1 MNELRI
7 LANIIP
13 GKIDTNFEEQKAVL
27 AQSMELYKNAKFSE
41 EYKTQ
46 AKGELATLRK
56 IRKALDD
63 RRKEVK
69 KEWMGPYEEFES
81 KTKELL
87 QLIDEPISLIDA
99 QIKEMEK
106 QRKAARRKEIGEFFG
121 DIASDLLEYV
131 SLGQIYDNRWENAS
145 TSTKAWKTDL
155 SGQITRIQNDVEVI
169 NANTSEAVP
178 QALEEYKKTH
188 DLAKASMVIAAYERQ
203 KEEILK
209 REEER
214 QRAKEEQN
222 RRQELERI
230 RQEERERIAAEERI
244 REEERKK
251 AAEEAAKKQQVS
263 VHNIPEPETSEESGF
278 DAEGFVV
285 DELPF
290 EQPHTQ
296 SVFYRVDATPEELEQ
311 VEMVFNSIGIF
322 FERRNENE

>member
-7 LANIIP
+7 LANIMP

-99 QIKEMEK
+99 QIKEMEE
-106 QRKAARRKEIGEFFG
+106 QRKAARRKEIEEFFG

-131 SLGQIYDNRWENAS
+131 SLDQIYDSHWENAS

-155 SGQITRIQNDVEVI
+155 TGQVSRIRNDIEVI
-169 NANTSEAVP
+169 KANTSEAVP
-178 QALEEYKKTH
+178 KALEEYKKTH
-188 DLAKASMVIAAYERQ
+188 DLAKASMVIAAYEFQ

-214 QRAKEEQN
+214 RKAAEEQKH
-222 RRQELERI
+222 RQELERI

-251 AAEEAAKKQQVS
+251 AAKTAAEKQPTP
-263 VHNIPEPETSEESGF
+263 VHNIPEQEAPEESGF
-278 DAEGFVV
+278 DTEGFAV
-285 DELPF
+285 DDLPF

-296 SVFYRVDATPEELEQ
+296 TVFYRVVATPEELEQ
-311 VEMVFNSIGIF
+311 VEIAFNSIGIF

>member
-1 MNELRI
+1 
-7 LANIIP
+7 
-13 GKIDTNFEEQKAVL
+13 
-27 AQSMELYKNAKFSE
+27 
-41 EYKTQ
+41 
-46 AKGELATLRK
+46 
-56 IRKALDD
+56 
-63 RRKEVK
+63 
-69 KEWMGPYEEFES
+69 MGPYEEFES

-99 QIKEMEK
+99 QIKEMEE

-169 NANTSEAVP
+169 KANTSEAVP

-251 AAEEAAKKQQVS
+251 AAEEAARKQQVS

-296 SVFYRVDATPEELEQ
+296 SVFYRVVATPEELEQ

>member
-63 RRKEVK
+63 RRKEIK

-99 QIKEMEK
+99 QIKEMEE
-106 QRKAARRKEIGEFFG
+106 QRKAARRKEIEEFFG

-131 SLGQIYDNRWENAS
+131 SLDQIYDSHWENAS

-155 SGQITRIQNDVEVI
+155 TGQVSRIRNDIEVI
-169 NANTSEAVP
+169 KANSRYIFAGRR
-178 QALEEYKKTH
+178 TH
-188 DLAKASMVIAAYERQ
+188 KSRPV
-203 KEEILK
+203 
-209 REEER
+209 
-214 QRAKEEQN
+214 
-222 RRQELERI
+222 
-230 RQEERERIAAEERI
+230 
-244 REEERKK
+244 
-251 AAEEAAKKQQVS
+251 
-263 VHNIPEPETSEESGF
+263 
-278 DAEGFVV
+278 
-285 DELPF
+285 
-290 EQPHTQ
+290 
-296 SVFYRVDATPEELEQ
+296 
-311 VEMVFNSIGIF
+311 
-322 FERRNENE
+322 

>member
-7 LANIIP
+7 LANITP
-13 GKIDTNFEEQKAVL
+13 GKIVTNFDEQKAAL
-27 AQSMELYKNAKFSE
+27 AQSMDLYKNAKFSE
-41 EYKTQ
+41 EYKSQ

-56 IRKALDD
+56 IRRALDD

-81 KTKELL
+81 KAKELL
-87 QLIDEPISLIDA
+87 QLIDEPIGLIDT
-99 QIKEMEK
+99 QIKEMEE
-106 QRKAARRKEIGEFFG
+106 QRTAARRKEIGEFFG

-131 SLGQIYDNRWENAS
+131 SLSQIYDNRWENAS

-155 SGQITRIQNDVEVI
+155 SGQITRIRNDIEVI
-169 NANTSEAVP
+169 KANTSEAVP

-214 QRAKEEQN
+214 RRAKEEQD
-222 RRQELERI
+222 RRRELERI

-251 AAEEAAKKQQVS
+251 AAEVAAKKQQAS
-263 VHNIPEPETSEESGF
+263 IHNIPEQEAPEESGF
-278 DAEGFVV
+278 DTEGFAV
-285 DELPF
+285 DDLPF

-296 SVFYRVDATPEELEQ
+296 TVFYRVVATPKELEQ
-311 VEMVFNSIGIF
+311 VEMAFNSIGIF

>member
-63 RRKEVK
+63 RRKEIK

-99 QIKEMEK
+99 QIKEMEE
-106 QRKAARRKEIGEFFG
+106 QRKAARRKEIEEFFG

-131 SLGQIYDNRWENAS
+131 SLDQIT

-155 SGQITRIQNDVEVI
+155 TGQVSRIRNDIEVI
-169 NANTSEAVP
+169 KANTSEAVP
-178 QALEEYKKTH
+178 KALEEYKKTH
-188 DLAKASMVIAAYERQ
+188 DLSKASMAIAAYERQ

-214 QRAKEEQN
+214 RRAREEQKH
-222 RRQELERI
+222 RQELERI

-251 AAEEAAKKQQVS
+251 AAKTAAEKQPTP
-263 VHNIPEPETSEESGF
+263 VHNIPEQEAPEESGF
-278 DAEGFVV
+278 DTEGFAV
-285 DELPF
+285 DDLPF
-290 EQPHTQ
+290 EQPHTRT
-296 SVFYRVDATPEELEQ
+296 VFYRVVATPEELEQ
-311 VEMVFNSIGIF
+311 VEIAFNSIGIF
-322 FERRNENE
+322 FERRDENE

>member
-63 RRKEVK
+63 RRKEIK

-99 QIKEMEK
+99 QIKEMEE
-106 QRKAARRKEIGEFFG
+106 QRKAARRKEIEEFFG

-131 SLGQIYDNRWENAS
+131 SLDQIYDSHWENAS

-155 SGQITRIQNDVEVI
+155 TGQVSRIRNDIEVI
-169 NANTSEAVP
+169 KANTSEAVP
-178 QALEEYKKTH
+178 KALEEYKKTH
-188 DLAKASMVIAAYERQ
+188 DLSKASMAIAAYERQ

-214 QRAKEEQN
+214 RRAREEQN
-222 RRQELERI
+222 RRQKLERI

-244 REEERKK
+244 RKEERKK
-251 AAEEAAKKQQVS
+251 VAKTAAEKQPTP
-263 VHNIPEPETSEESGF
+263 VHNIPEQEAPEESGF
-278 DAEGFVV
+278 DTEGFAV
-285 DELPF
+285 DDLPF

-296 SVFYRVDATPEELEQ
+296 TVFYRVVATPEELEQ
-311 VEMVFNSIGIF
+311 VEIVFNSIGIF
-322 FERRNENE
+322 FERRDENE

>member
-7 LANIIP
+7 LANITP
-13 GKIDTNFEEQKAVL
+13 GKIDTNFEEQKTAL
-27 AQSMELYKNAKFSE
+27 AQSMELYKNAIFSE

-81 KTKELL
+81 KAKELL

-99 QIKEMEK
+99 QIKEMEE
-106 QRKAARRKEIGEFFG
+106 QRKAERHKEIEEFFG

-131 SLGQIYDNRWENAS
+131 SLIQVYDKRWENAS

-155 SGQITRIQNDVEVI
+155 TGQITRIRNDIEVI
-169 NANTSEAVP
+169 KANTSEAVP

-214 QRAKEEQN
+214 RRAEEEQK

-230 RQEERERIAAEERI
+230 RQEERDRIAAEERI
-244 REEERKK
+244 REEERRK
-251 AAEEAAKKQQVS
+251 AAEEAAKKQQP
-263 VHNIPEPETSEESGF
+263 VHNIPEQEAPEESGF
-278 DAEGFVV
+278 DTAGFAV
-285 DELPF
+285 DDLPF

-296 SVFYRVDATPEELEQ
+296 TVFYRVVATPEELEQ
-311 VEMVFNSIGIF
+311 VEMAFNSIGIF